1 MPRSPLSL
9 VAATLAVPRR
19 LVDRIRWIGG
29 GQDDAFEA
37 AAREAYRTG
46 SDVDVATRG
55 GGRAPLAPASSA
67 LSRPSVQPNRLPAD
81 AIDGAQADTLDRSM
95 MAPASGSAEAP
106 DDILF
111 RTRSNVAPVS
121 DDFFDSLIRRVEG
134 DR

>member
-29 GQDDAFEA
+29 RQDDAFEA

-46 SDVDVATRG
+46 TDVDAATRAAD
-55 GGRAPLAPASSA
+55 RPPLASASSA

-81 AIDGAQADTLDRSM
+81 AIDGAPVDSLDRSM
-95 MAPASGSAEAP
+95 MAPAQMSSAAP
-106 DDILF
+106 SDMLF

-121 DDFFDSLIRRVEG
+121 DDFFESLIRRVEG
-134 DR
+134 DH